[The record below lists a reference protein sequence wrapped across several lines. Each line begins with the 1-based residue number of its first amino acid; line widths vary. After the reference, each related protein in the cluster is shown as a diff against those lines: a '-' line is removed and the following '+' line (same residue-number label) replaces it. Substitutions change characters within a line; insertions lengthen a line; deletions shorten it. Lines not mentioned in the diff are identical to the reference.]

1 METTIGV
8 AEARQGFSELVN
20 QVAYARKRYL
30 VQRRGKPL
38 AALISA
44 DEYHQLLDLLGEV
57 GVHSEVHGMPVR
69 VRFDG
74 EHYCVSDEAIDLYG
88 IGNTLAEAR
97 QDYWLAA
104 QDYYA
109 DLSANADRL
118 ADHLKEH
125 LAILREFFTDAEGEK
140 P

>member
-20 QVAYARKRYL
+20 QVAYAKKRYL
-30 VQRRGKPL
+30 VERRGKPL

-44 DEYHQLLDLLGEV
+44 DEYHQLLDLLGEA
-57 GVHSEVHGMPVR
+57 GASSEIHGMPVR

-74 EHYCVSDEAIDLYG
+74 ERYCVSDEAIDLYG
-88 IGNTLAEAR
+88 IGDTLAEAR

-118 ADHLKEH
+118 AGHMKEH
-125 LAILREFFTDAEGEK
+125 LAVLREVFTGTDGEK